1 MVCGFIGLL
10 IMYYYVA
17 YRLPDTFTSYG
28 TMYVYNSNPNLINYQ
43 YATSGDL
50 DSAVQLIDT
59 YMIVV
64 RSNKVMD
71 VVAERLSSEYPGI
84 EPAFIS
90 RTLSMS
96 SVSNTGVVRVSATT
110 SDPQMSANIA
120 NAVLDVA
127 PAEIIRVVGAG
138 NIEIIDY
145 AEVRNIPDNRM
156 PLRRSMTGG
165 LLGGAAGGLL
175 ILVFYFFD
183 QRVSSERELTDNY
196 KLPILSS
203 IRRRKMHGSDSSL
216 MLSQKSAMEQIESYA
231 KLRMNLLH
239 AIEGKDSHTIGITS
253 AISGEGKSTIAA
265 NLSISCAMAG
275 KRVLLVDA
283 DMRRACQ
290 QDIFRLK
297 KPVRGLA
304 DVLEGKYSWKV
315 TVVQNITN
323 SLDLLPAGTI
333 PENPSDLLGSGEMAA
348 LMAELEKEYDLVIL
362 DLAPINI
369 VSDPLVLS
377 PCLAGCVIIVRQDYS
392 DLRDITAALVSAEM
406 TGMNIEGFV
415 FYGENIREGSYYSRK
430 YYKRY
435 YSQYD
440 YRSNSSKKSASNKDT
455 FKDTSEKSTS
465 EKSTSEKSTSEKSTS
480 EKDDSNKGTYEK
492 GDSNKGTSEKST
504 PVKITSEKGTPEKAG
519 SEKTAS
525 DLLACSGDQNQ

>member
-1 MVCGFIGLL
+1 MTGNTIRIDLRKLIKYTLKHIWILIVCGFIGLS
-10 IMYYYVA
+10 IMYYHVA

-43 YATSGDL
+43 YASTGDL

-96 SVSNTGVVRVSATT
+96 SVSDTGVVRVSATT

-145 AEVRNIPDNRM
+145 AEVRNAPDNRM

-165 LLGGAAGGLL
+165 LLGGAVGGLF
-175 ILVFYFFD
+175 ILLFFLFD

-196 KLPILSS
+196 NLPVLSS
-203 IRRRKMHGSDSSL
+203 IRRQKRYVSDSGL
-216 MLSQKSAMEQIESYA
+216 MLSQKSTMEQIESDA
-231 KLRMNLLH
+231 KLRMNLMH
-239 AIEGKDSHTIGITS
+239 AIEDKGSHTIGITS
-253 AISGEGKSTIAA
+253 SISGEGKSTIAA
-265 NLSISCAMAG
+265 NLSISCSMTG

-304 DVLEGKYSWKV
+304 DILEGKCSWV
-315 TVVQNITN
+315 TVVQNMKKTM
-323 SLDLLPAGTI
+323 DLLPAGTI
-333 PENPSDLLGSGEMAA
+333 SQNPSELLGSGKMEALLAEM
-348 LMAELEKEYDLVIL
+348 EKEYDLIIL

-369 VSDPLVLS
+369 VSDPLILS
-377 PCLAGCVIIVRQDYS
+377 PHLAGCVMIVRQDYS
-392 DLRDITAALVSAEM
+392 DLRDITAALSSAQM
-406 TGMNIEGFV
+406 TGMNMVGFV
-415 FYGENIREGSYYSRK
+415 FYGEIIKEGSYYSRK

-440 YRSNSSKKSASNKDT
+440 YRSKSSKKGP
-455 FKDTSEKSTS
+455 SEK
-465 EKSTSEKSTSEKSTS
+465 
-480 EKDDSNKGTYEK
+480 
-492 GDSNKGTSEKST
+492 
-504 PVKITSEKGTPEKAG
+504 VTPEKG
-519 SEKTAS
+519 SSE
-525 DLLACSGDQNQ
+525 LLAGGGDQNQ